1 MRMIAAVWL
10 IFIGCL
16 LQPPPA
22 GAETMSPLPKSTA
35 AEQWQQIERGLDL
48 GEFVSPQRSETG
60 DSVIRILRIDPQLFE
75 LKLMNASAAGNGRA
89 LTARQWC
96 RHYGLVAAV
105 NASMY
110 QQDYKTSV
118 SLMRSRGHVNN
129 ARLSKDMA
137 ILAFDRLTPDVPPV
151 KIIDREC
158 DDFSDWK
165 DRYGTL
171 VQSIRMLS
179 CTGRNVW
186 SPQPQKWSTAAIAI
200 DRQGRVMFIH
210 ARSPFRTHDLINNLR
225 RLPLDIDRALYTE
238 GGPQAQLFVNGG
250 DQQWEFVGRVESN
263 LGDASAVSI
272 AMPIPNAVG
281 VVRKAGRK
289 K

>member
-1 MRMIAAVWL
+1 MRFMAAALL
-10 IFIGCL
+10 IYTSFL
-16 LQPPPA
+16 MQVTPA
-22 GAETMSPLPKSTA
+22 HGDTHFAGHG
-35 AEQWQQIERGLDL
+35 QWQRLERGLDL
-48 GEFVSPQRSETG
+48 GEFVSPLRSETG
-60 DSVIRILRIDPQLFE
+60 DSVIRILRIDPQHFA
-75 LKLMNASAAGNGRA
+75 LKLMNASATDNGRA
-89 LTARQWC
+89 LTAREWC
-96 RHYGLVAAV
+96 RQYELVAAV

-118 SLMRSRGHVNN
+118 SLMRTRAHVNN

-137 ILAFDRLTPDVPPV
+137 ILAFDRLTPDVPAV

-171 VQSIRMLS
+171 VQNIRMLS

-186 SPQPQKWSTAAIAI
+186 SPQPQKWSTAAVAV

-210 ARSPFRTHDLINNLR
+210 ARSPYSTHDLINILR
-225 RLPLDIDRALYTE
+225 RLPLDIARALYTE

-250 DQQWEFVGRVESN
+250 GRQWEFVGRVESN
-263 LGDASAVSI
+263 LGDSTAVSI
-272 AMPIPNAVG
+272 ALPIPNAIG
-281 VVRKAGRK
+281 VVRKAGVK